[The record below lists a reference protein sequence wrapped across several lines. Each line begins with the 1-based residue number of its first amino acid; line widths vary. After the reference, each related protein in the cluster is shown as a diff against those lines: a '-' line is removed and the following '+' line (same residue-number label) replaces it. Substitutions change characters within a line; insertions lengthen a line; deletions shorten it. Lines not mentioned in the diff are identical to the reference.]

1 MLVRA
6 RLYKIIRLI
15 LEKYPTLS
23 RVWVGKYGPRVVKST
38 HAFCISP
45 GRGVGAF
52 LHVSQNRAEGQ
63 FSAPEPVTK
72 WGKVLILRNPFC
84 KRYALRASRQPYP
97 VQTRFPTLGFLLRAN
112 VGETAGK
119 RSALA
124 GRLLCGN
131 ALMGF
136 RVLHTNVASERR
148 GLRSV

>member
-84 KRYALRASRQPYP
+84 QGTPAWRRGINSRAHLRQPFYL
-97 VQTRFPTLGFLLRAN
+97 QTRFPTLGFLLRAN

-124 GRLLCGN
+124 GKLLCGN
-131 ALMGF
+131 ALC
-136 RVLHTNVASERR
+136 LP
-148 GLRSV
+148 RSPHKCR